1 MCKPLIIIMGPQAP
15 INDRAADAG
24 GTGVSPPGKF
34 LNFKV
39 EIKPSPAV
47 SGNVTYKYWVVN

>member
-1 MCKPLIIIMGPQAP
+1 MIEPHARKILRGY
-15 INDRAADAG
+15 G
-24 GTGVSPPGKF
+24 GVDPGKFF

-39 EIKPSPAV
+39 EIKPSLAV